1 MPKKTSRSA
10 RALQAQRTALTGER
24 RTAARPLIDV
34 NNSRLA
40 AEAEADTDLDEATP
54 DLELPPEPKTA
65 PVPEPVLT
73 APRTVSATGARPQ
86 TESRPTPASNGS
98 NVIRPAGS
106 RRPIARRTTTVV
118 NRAPAISRE
127 EEYAFIRSDLLTVFA
142 LTILMIIVLVVL
154 TFVIGR

>member
-40 AEAEADTDLDEATP
+40 AEADLEESSADLDIA
-54 DLELPPEPKTA
+54 PEPKTA
-65 PVPEPVLT
+65 PVPEPAMT
-73 APRTVSATGARPQ
+73 ARTVTVSGARSLNE
-86 TESRPTPASNGS
+86 TRPAPTSNGS

-106 RRPIARRTTTVV
+106 RRPIARRSTTVV

-142 LTILMIIVLVVL
+142 LTVLMIIALVIL

>member
-40 AEAEADTDLDEATP
+40 AEAGTDFDDATSDLDVA
-54 DLELPPEPKTA
+54 LEPKTA
-65 PVPEPVLT
+65 PVPEPVMT
-73 APRTVSATGARPQ
+73 ARTVSATTARPLS
-86 TESRPTPASNGS
+86 EARPGQPPVSGS
-98 NVIRPAGS
+98 PNVIRPAAGS
-106 RRPIARRTTTVV
+106 RRPVARRSSTVL

-127 EEYAFIRSDLLTVFA
+127 EEYAYIRTDLLTVFA
-142 LTILMIIVLVVL
+142 LTVLMIAALVIL

>member
-40 AEAEADTDLDEATP
+40 VEAATDLDEATP
-54 DLELPPEPKTA
+54 DFEVVPEPKAA

-73 APRTVSATGARPQ
+73 ARTVSATGARPQ
-86 TESRPTPASNGS
+86 SESRPTPVANGS

-127 EEYAFIRSDLLTVFA
+127 EEYAFIRSDLLTVFI
-142 LTILMIIVLVVL
+142 LTVLMIIALVVL

>member
-24 RTAARPLIDV
+24 RTAARPLIDL
-34 NNSRLA
+34 NTSRLA
-40 AEAEADTDLDEATP
+40 AEAEAATGLDEPATDLEMA
-54 DLELPPEPKTA
+54 PEPKTA
-65 PVPEPVLT
+65 PVPEPALT
-73 APRTVSATGARPQ
+73 ARTVSATGARPQ
-86 TESRPTPASNGS
+86 TETRPAPPSNGS

-106 RRPIARRTTTVV
+106 RRPIARRSTTVV

-127 EEYAFIRSDLLTVFA
+127 EEYAFIRTDLLTVFG
-142 LTILMIIVLVVL
+142 LTILMLIVLVVL

>member
-34 NNSRLA
+34 NNSRLV
-40 AEAEADTDLDEATP
+40 AEADADLEESSADLDIA
-54 DLELPPEPKTA
+54 PEPKTV
-65 PVPEPVLT
+65 PVPEPAMT
-73 APRTVSATGARPQ
+73 ARTVTVSGARSLNE
-86 TESRPTPASNGS
+86 TRPAPTSNGS

-106 RRPIARRTTTVV
+106 RRPIARRSTTVV

-142 LTILMIIVLVVL
+142 LTVLMIIALVVL

>member
-40 AEAEADTDLDEATP
+40 AEAEAATGLDEATT
-54 DLELPPEPKTA
+54 DLEMAPEPKTA

-73 APRTVSATGARPQ
+73 ARTVSATGARSQ
-86 TESRPTPASNGS
+86 NETRPAPAPNGS
-98 NVIRPAGS
+98 NVIRPAGSS

-127 EEYAFIRSDLLTVFA
+127 EEYAFIRTDLLTVFA
-142 LTILMIIVLVVL
+142 LTVLMIAALVVL